1 MQQNKHIEA
10 IWPFQKV
17 RESGIIITKNCDISV
32 VLSLQFP
39 EVFCTAEDNYLVIF
53 DAFLQAIKALGE
65 GFVVHKQDMFVLGN
79 YQFSNTISNQNSF
92 SNKKLIES
100 DEDIVVAAMEEHF
113 NGRPQLN
120 HKSYIT
126 ITWPNSD
133 PTKRDSL
140 ASSFF
145 KRFSINKELLKAD
158 VEDSFLAKIRS
169 FQATLNSTKLLEAR
183 ILTKDDILI
192 DSQKTSLF
200 RNYFS
205 LSFSDK
211 ALNDIEIAKGL
222 KINNQFTQTR
232 VINSIEQYPSELF
245 PISSYSP
252 FSSDKTII
260 PVSAGMAL
268 GLNLQFNHIY
278 NQIFIVLKQ
287 KDLKTRLVSE
297 IKQHNAFAAWSSDN
311 EMAIDAKTR
320 FNNTLVSTN
329 ALAVKAHFNIL
340 CFHESEEMIQRYGE
354 AIDSAISSLG
364 FVPKR
369 ATTYAEQLY
378 WSCIPGNA
386 SEIGK
391 DNLTTIFLDNAL
403 SLCNLETNYK
413 DGFFD

>member
-1 MQQNKHIEA
+1 MTANKHIEA
-10 IWPFQKV
+10 IWPFQSV
-17 RESGIIITKNCDISV
+17 RDSGIIINKNCDISA
-32 VLSLQFP
+32 VLQVHFP
-39 EVFCTAEDNYLVIF
+39 EVFITPEDSYFVVF
-53 DAFLQAIKALGE
+53 EAFLQAIKSLGE
-65 GFVVHKQDMFVLGN
+65 GFIVHKQD
-79 YQFSNTISNQNSF
+79 QFFLEKYTAKSSF
-92 SNKKLIES
+92 HTN
-100 DEDIVVAAMEEHF
+100 DIVVEAMEEHF
-113 NGRPQLN
+113 HGRPFLN
-120 HKSYIT
+120 HKSYVT
-126 ITWPNSD
+126 ITWPNTD

-140 ASSFF
+140 ASSIF
-145 KRFSINKELLKAD
+145 KRFSINQDLLKDDA
-158 VEDSFLAKIRS
+158 EETFMAKIRS
-169 FQATLNSTKLLEAR
+169 FQATLNATKLIEAH
-183 ILTKDDILI
+183 ILRRNNILV
-192 DSQKTSLF
+192 DGEETSLF

-211 ALNDIEIAKGL
+211 TLNDIELSKGL
-222 KINNQFTQTR
+222 KVNNKFTQTR
-232 VINSIEQYPSELF
+232 VINSIEQYPSQLL

-252 FSSDKTII
+252 FASDKTSV

-278 NQIFIVLKQ
+278 NQIFMVLKQ
-287 KDLKTRLVSE
+287 KDLKAKLVSE
-297 IKQHNAFAAWSSDN
+297 IKQHHAFAAWSSDN
-311 EMAIDAKTR
+311 EVAIEAKTR

-329 ALAVKAHFNIL
+329 ALAVKAHFNVL

-354 AIDSAISSLG
+354 AVDSAISALG

-378 WSCIPGNA
+378 WACIPGNA

>member
-1 MQQNKHIEA
+1 MRQNKHIES
-10 IWPFQKV
+10 IWPFQTV
-17 RESGIIITKNCDISV
+17 RESGIIINKNCDISA

-39 EVFCTAEDNYLVIF
+39 EVFCTVEDSYLVIF
-53 DAFLQAIKALGE
+53 EAFSQAIKALGE
-65 GFVVHKQDMFVLGN
+65 GFVIHKQDMFMMEG
-79 YQFSNTISNQNSF
+79 YQKPAISH
-92 SNKKLIES
+92 
-100 DEDIVVAAMEEHF
+100 EDIVVAAMEEHF
-113 NGRPQLN
+113 HGRPQLR

-145 KRFSINKELLKAD
+145 KKFSINKDLLKSD
-158 VEDSFLAKIRS
+158 IEETFLAKIRS
-169 FQATLNSTKLLEAR
+169 FQATLNSTKLLEAK
-183 ILTKDDILI
+183 ILSKKEILF
-192 DSQKTSLF
+192 DSEETALF

-205 LSFSDK
+205 LSFTDK
-211 ALNDIEIAKGL
+211 ALNDIEVAKGL
-222 KINNQFTQTR
+222 KVNNKFTQTR
-232 VINSIEQYPSELF
+232 VINSIEQYPSQLF

-252 FSSDKTII
+252 YASDKTSI

-268 GLNLQFNHIY
+268 GLNLAFNHIY

-287 KDLKTRLVSE
+287 KDLKARLVSE

-329 ALAVKAHFNIL
+329 ALAVKAHFNVL
-340 CFHESEEMIQRYGE
+340 CFNESEEMIQRYGE
-354 AIDSAISSLG
+354 AVDSAISSLG

-391 DNLTTIFLDNAL
+391 DNLSTIFLDNAL

>member
-1 MQQNKHIEA
+1 MTQNKHIEA

-17 RESGIIITKNCDISV
+17 RESGIIINKNCDISA
-32 VLSLQFP
+32 VLEIQFP
-39 EVFCTAEDNYLVIF
+39 EVFCTVEDSYLIIF
-53 DAFLQAIKALGE
+53 DAFSQAVKSLGE
-65 GFVVHKQDMFVLGN
+65 GFVVHKQDIFIMEK
-79 YQFSNTISNQNSF
+79 YQIPA
-92 SNKKLIES
+92 IEHS
-100 DEDIVVAAMEEHF
+100 DIVVVAMEEHF
-113 NGRPQLN
+113 DGRPVLK
-120 HKSYIT
+120 HKSYII

-140 ASSFF
+140 ESSFF
-145 KRFSINKELLKAD
+145 RRFSINKDLLKPNA
-158 VEDSFLAKIRS
+158 EDEFLAKIRS
-169 FQATLNSTKLLEAR
+169 FQATLNSTKLVETT
-183 ILTKDDILI
+183 ILPKHKILL
-192 DSQKTSLF
+192 DGEETSIF

-205 LSFSDK
+205 LSFKDK
-211 ALNDIEIAKGL
+211 ALNDIELSKGL
-222 KINNQFTQTR
+222 KVNNHFTQTR
-232 VINSIEQYPSELF
+232 VINSIEQYPSQLF

-252 FSSDKTII
+252 FASDKTSI

-287 KDLKTRLVSE
+287 KDLKAKLVSE

-354 AIDSAISSLG
+354 AVDSAISSLG

-369 ATTYAEQLY
+369 ATTYAEQLF

-391 DNLTTIFLDNAL
+391 DNLSTIFLDNAL

-413 DGFFD
+413 DEFFD

>member
-1 MQQNKHIEA
+1 MTANKHIEA
-10 IWPFQKV
+10 LWPFQTIK
-17 RESGIIITKNCDISV
+17 ETGIIINKNCDISI
-32 VLSLQFP
+32 VLALQFP
-39 EVFCTAEDNYLVIF
+39 EIFCTAEDNYLIIF
-53 DAFLQAIKALGE
+53 EAFSQAVKALGE
-65 GFVVHKQDMFVLGN
+65 GFVVHKQDMFILDKYN
-79 YQFSNTISNQNSF
+79 NPTKSH
-92 SNKKLIES
+92 
-100 DEDIVVAAMEEHF
+100 EDIVVAAMEEHF
-113 NGRPQLN
+113 NGRPYLK
-120 HKSYIT
+120 HKSHLT

-145 KRFSINKELLKAD
+145 KKFSINKDLLKSD
-158 VEDSFLAKIRS
+158 TENTFLAKIRS
-169 FQATLNSTKLLEAR
+169 FQATLNATKLVEAR
-183 ILTKDDILI
+183 ILNRKEILI
-192 DSQKTSLF
+192 DAEEPSLF

-211 ALNDIEIAKGL
+211 ALNDIEVTKGL
-222 KINNQFTQTR
+222 KVNNKVTQTR
-232 VINSIEQYPSELF
+232 VINSIEQYPSQLY
-245 PISSYSP
+245 PVSSYSP
-252 FSSDKTII
+252 YASDKTSI

-278 NQIFIVLKQ
+278 NQIFITLKQ
-287 KDLKTRLVSE
+287 KDLKAKLVSE

-340 CFHESEEMIQRYGE
+340 CFHESEEMIHRYGE
-354 AIDSAISSLG
+354 AVDSAISSLG

-391 DNLTTIFLDNAL
+391 DNLSTIFLDNAL